1 MSRRRDNSRR
11 EPFLDLPDPV
21 TSARAAP
28 HRPRLDE
35 LGSQQTTEAGR
46 NRLLIAAAL
55 FTVGFLAIGARLVH
69 VTLIQGGDEPRLASA
84 HQASDVETARAD
96 IVDRNGVLLAT
107 TVWSASLYANPR
119 LVIDPADA
127 AERLSR
133 ALPELDRDRLLRQ
146 LTADRSFVWI
156 RRKLTPRQQYQVNRL
171 GIPGLDFTREERRVY
186 PNGRLAAHV
195 LGYTDIDNRGIAG
208 VEKSFDAI
216 VRRYREPLRL
226 SIDVRVQ
233 HIVHQE
239 LAASVADFNALGG
252 CAILLD
258 VATGEVVALVSLPD
272 FDPGAPTASDPDAR
286 FNSATLGIYELGSIF
301 KLFTLA
307 MALDGGVVGLDGGYD
322 ATRPLRIGRFSITDY
337 HGKSRWLSVPEILIY
352 SSNIGAA
359 KMARDVGGTAQ
370 RAYLDQFG
378 MLRPASIELPEVG
391 KPMFPSRWREVN
403 TLTIG
408 YGHGVAVS
416 PLHVALGVAAL
427 VNGGILYPPTLLK
440 QEAAAVGAGERA
452 LKPSTSAQMRYLMR
466 LVVERGTGR
475 KARVPGYLIGGKTGT
490 AEKVGENGR
499 YLRNAR
505 LSSFVAAFPIDAP
518 RYALLVVVDEPK
530 GNKSSYGYATG
541 GWVAAPAVAR
551 IIDRMA
557 PMVGITPIDPQRPA
571 PNRDPLITAQ
581 LREG

>member
-35 LGSQQTTEAGR
+35 LGPQQTTEAGR

-84 HQASDVETARAD
+84 HQASDIETARAD

-107 TVWSASLYANPR
+107 TIWSASLYANPR

-156 RRKLTPRQQYQVNRL
+156 RRQLTPRQQYQVNRL

-186 PNGRLAAHV
+186 PQGRLAAHV

-239 LAASVADFNALGG
+239 LAASVADFNAIGG

-272 FDPGAPTASDPDAR
+272 FDPGAPTASDPETR
-286 FNSATLGIYELGSIF
+286 FNRATLGIYELGSIF

-322 ATRPLRIGRFSITDY
+322 ATRPLRIGRFTITDY

-370 RAYLDQFG
+370 RAYLEQFG
-378 MLRPASIELPEVG
+378 LLRPASIELPEVG
-391 KPMFPSRWREVN
+391 RPMFPSPWREVN

-416 PLHVALGVAAL
+416 PLHMTLGVAAL

-440 QEAAAVGAGERA
+440 QEAAAVGAGDRA

-475 KARVPGYLIGGKTGT
+475 KARVPGYQIGGKTGT

-499 YLRNAR
+499 YQRNAR

-551 IIDRMA
+551 IIERMA
-557 PMVGITPIDPQRPA
+557 PMLGIAPTDPQRPA